1 METVKISFILN
12 GKESE
17 ATVKPHETLA
27 DMLRERFY
35 LTGTK
40 IGCGEGDCGAC
51 TVIMNGK
58 TVKSCIILAAKA
70 DKSEIITI
78 EALGSIDKM
87 HPIQQ
92 AFVEA
97 GAIQCGFCT
106 PGMIMSTKALLDSN
120 PNPTDEEIKK
130 ALSGN
135 VCRCTGYMKI
145 EEAVRIASA
154 FYQPGKMA

>member
-1 METVKISFILN
+1 MENVKISFILN

-51 TVIMNGK
+51 TIIMNGK
-58 TVKSCIILAAKA
+58 TVKSCIVLAAKA

-78 EALGSIDKM
+78 EALGEIDKM

-97 GAIQCGFCT
+97 GAVQCGFCT
-106 PGMIMSTKALLDSN
+106 PGMIISAKALLDSN
-120 PNPTDEEIKK
+120 PNPSDAEIKE
-130 ALSGN
+130 AISGN
-135 VCRCTGYMKI
+135 VCRCTGYTKI
-145 EEAVRIASA
+145 EQAIKNATLTYKPVKLA
-154 FYQPGKMA
+154 